1 MLTRPIRARLALL
14 GSVLAAAAFS
24 AITIFGFYSTLN
36 QIEESLP
43 NFGFFSMRELN
54 LAIRDVAHLEDMVML
69 ARLAPDRQESVD
81 LLSTAN
87 DLVYVRFGRQDQ
99 ASTIR
104 GYPTYGPAV
113 FRARAIVARLDALL
127 DRGPPLSVTVLAQVG
142 EELAEAKAGLAD
154 AYHAFG
160 QATNVEL
167 ADMRVRLG
175 QLNVLTAIVLS
186 LFSALAIGVAVLL
199 VNRHRTLRFMRHLAW
214 HDPLTELKN
223 RAWLLTNA
231 EGILRRAAGA
241 DRSVALLL
249 IDVDL
254 FKEVNDTFGHA
265 AGDALLKAVGR
276 LLLDVEKRC
285 AGHAVRLG
293 GDEFALLLPIA
304 SRSILHRV
312 IRELSEGLNTRL
324 DLDGID
330 VRMSASIGV
339 ARFPEHAA
347 DLGALLRCADYA
359 LYAAKARG
367 GGCDVLFSPEAAHR
381 IEAQHRLDAAIRS
394 AIANDQLFLNWQP
407 QYELPT
413 GRLSGAE
420 ALVSWH
426 DPASGRNVSAA
437 EFIPAAEESEL
448 ILDIDKFVL
457 AKACKQAVAWSTEV
471 PPDFTFAVNIS
482 AKHMQRPD
490 LPDFVRKL
498 LAETGL
504 EPSRLELEITESAFI
519 ENKEAALKTLSQ
531 LQALG
536 VHFAL
541 DDFGTGYSSL
551 SYLIDLNVTRLK
563 IDRSFISNLMVST
576 GKRNVVQSI
585 MALAHSLKLDIVA
598 EGVETP
604 EQTAF
609 LMQWGCRYAQGFLL
623 SRPISPDELAGL
635 LASKKSVIPE
645 LIEGAKRILA
655 A

>member
-1 MLTRPIRARLALL
+1 MLIRLIRTRLALL
-14 GSVLAAAAFS
+14 VSVLVAIVMSAA
-24 AITIFGFYSTLN
+24 TIFSFYNTLN
-36 QIEESLP
+36 EIENSLP

-54 LAIRDVAHLEDMVML
+54 LAIRDVAHLKDMVTL
-69 ARLAPDRQESVD
+69 ARLAPDQQESID
-81 LLSTAN
+81 LISKAN

-113 FRARAIVARLDALL
+113 TRARAVVARLDRLL
-127 DRGPPLSVTVLAQVG
+127 DRGPPLSVLVLTQVG
-142 EELAEAKAGLAD
+142 EELAATKDGMAD

-167 ADMRVRLG
+167 AEIQIRLG

-186 LFSALAIGVAVLL
+186 VFSAMAIGVAVLL

-231 EGILRRAAGA
+231 EGVLRRATGA
-241 DRSVALLL
+241 NRSVALLL
-249 IDVDL
+249 IDVDR

-304 SRSILHRV
+304 SRSILQRV
-312 IRELSEGLNTRL
+312 TDELREGLNTRL
-324 DLDGID
+324 DLDGIET
-330 VRMSASIGV
+330 RMSASIGV

-359 LYAAKARG
+359 LYSAKARG
-367 GGCDVLFSPEAAHR
+367 GGYDVLFSPEAAHR
-381 IEAQHRLDAAIRS
+381 MENQHRLDAAIRS
-394 AIANDQLFLNWQP
+394 AIAADELFLNWQP
-407 QYELPT
+407 QYELTT

-426 DPASGRNVSAA
+426 DPTTGRTVPAA
-437 EFIPAAEESEL
+437 EFIPAAEGSEL
-448 ILDIDKFVL
+448 ILDIDRFVL
-457 AKACKQAVAWSTEV
+457 TKACQQAVAWRAEV
-471 PPDFTFAVNIS
+471 PGDFTFSVNIS

-490 LPDFVRKL
+490 LPEFVRKTL
-498 LAETGL
+498 SETGL
-504 EPSRLELEITESAFI
+504 EPGRLELEITESAFI
-519 ENKEAALKTLSQ
+519 ENKQAALKVLSQ
-531 LQALG
+531 LQAFG
-536 VHFAL
+536 VRFAL

-551 SYLIDLNVTRLK
+551 SYLIDLDVTRLK
-563 IDRSFISNLMVST
+563 IDRSFISNVMVST

-585 MALAHSLKLDIVA
+585 MALAHSLDLDIVA

-609 LMQWGCRYAQGFLL
+609 LMQLGCRYAQGFLL
-623 SRPISPDELAGL
+623 SRPISPDELTGL
-635 LASKKSVIPE
+635 LASKNRVTPE